1 MFARRT
7 AMTPEAMHDAHAG
20 LRRLAIVVRD
30 DGFDKMLP
38 PLSFAYAQACRGVEV
53 DILFDLWAVR
63 ALTEEGADM
72 RALDGAPGRRSGSGL
87 PTNIADF
94 LKLLAATGKV
104 RFYASQY
111 ATATFGVRPAD
122 LMAEADGIVDPAWFL
137 AEKAGRADHCRYF

>member
-1 MFARRT
+1 MKRT
-7 AMTPEAMHDAHAG
+7 A
-20 LRRLAIVVRD
+20 IVIRD
-30 DGFDKMLP
+30 DGFDRMLP

-72 RALDGAPGRRSGSGL
+72 VAIDRLPGRRAGQGL
-87 PTNIADF
+87 PTNVADF
-94 LKLLAATGKV
+94 LERLAATGKV

-122 LMAEADGIVDPAWFL
+122 FTVPAEGIVDPAWFQ
-137 AEKAGRADHCRYF
+137 AEKVRRADHSQDF

>member
-72 RALDGAPGRRSGSGL
+72 RALDGLHASQSV
-87 PTNIADF
+87 PTDVAAH
-94 LKLLAATGKV
+94 LKRLAATGKV

-111 ATATFGVRPAD
+111 ATATFAVKPAD
-122 LMAEADGIVDPAWFL
+122 LMDEAEGIVDPGWFL
-137 AEKAGRADHCRYF
+137 AGRADHCRYF